1 MFFKCKD
8 GRYILSLNDV
18 PSFDDFCVLMKTK
31 NNTFSSRI
39 MWKIFREIFVYPN
52 NERLLYEKYYLIEY
66 STFAIY
72 LEKTKSVYVDEDVSL
87 KDHLFIINTD
97 FMLLSKIYDSEYLN
111 KIFEILSMDD
121 NNEN

>member
-1 MFFKCKD
+1 M
-8 GRYILSLNDV
+8 
-18 PSFDDFCVLMKTK
+18 
-31 NNTFSSRI
+31 
-39 MWKIFREIFVYPN
+39 FREIFVYPN

-66 STFAIY
+66 STFEIY
-72 LEKTKSVYVDEDVSL
+72 LEKTKSVYVDEGVSL

>member
-1 MFFKCKD
+1 
-8 GRYILSLNDV
+8 
-18 PSFDDFCVLMKTK
+18 
-31 NNTFSSRI
+31 

-66 STFAIY
+66 STFEIY
-72 LEKTKSVYVDEDVSL
+72 LEKTKSVYVDEGVSL
-87 KDHLFIINTD
+87 KDYLFIINTD

>member
-1 MFFKCKD
+1 
-8 GRYILSLNDV
+8 
-18 PSFDDFCVLMKTK
+18 
-31 NNTFSSRI
+31 
-39 MWKIFREIFVYPN
+39 MWKMFREIFVYPN

-66 STFAIY
+66 STFEIY
-72 LEKTKSVYVDEDVSL
+72 LEKTKSVYVDEGVSL
-87 KDHLFIINTD
+87 KDYLFIINTD